1 MTDHRNTQR
10 PISRMKST
18 EEIIIQPP
26 KVEEVIRPVSVASVG
41 LTAVEIAEDLS
52 DFSDDVDEILNRDE
66 EEPLAAA
73 IPAESQQEIA
83 VSEASN
89 RTPVRASS
97 ELAVGPESTSGP
109 MSVTDGEDLLGGM
122 EIEQISD
129 EELEDESN
137 KTGIINKILIKI
149 LLELIPFL
157 IQ

>member
-26 KVEEVIRPVSVASVG
+26 KVEEVIRPVSVASAG
-41 LTAVEIAEDLS
+41 LAAVEIAEDLS

-66 EEPLAAA
+66 EEPLVAA
-73 IPAESQQEIA
+73 IPVESQQEIA

-137 KTGIINKILIKI
+137 KTGMILSNSNKKSS
-149 LLELIPFL
+149 
-157 IQ
+157 